1 MGKSSSLRRLLLSAT
16 CNYSKLARGKVI
28 SSSSRT
34 HWLSRAYSSTH
45 DNTNQRTT
53 ALQLS
58 AILCSIGL
66 IAGTSSCTG
75 TEDVR
80 STELPESFMRELR
93 TLLPPDQIDEDDN
106 ERRQRGK
113 PWSSYHPLTNYP
125 RVIVSPSSTEQV
137 SMVVKLCNAHQ
148 VPVIPFGGGTSLE
161 GQTLTPQGG
170 VSLDFS
176 HMRRVL
182 ELNQDDLD
190 VRVQAGMGYI
200 ELNELL
206 RPLKLWFPLDPG
218 PGNCA

>member
-1 MGKSSSLRRLLLSAT
+1 MQHYVAYHRNDT
-16 CNYSKLARGKVI
+16 HT
-28 SSSSRT
+28 RT
-34 HWLSRAYSSTH
+34 IAV
-45 DNTNQRTT
+45 
-53 ALQLS
+53 QLC
-58 AILCSIGL
+58 AIFCASIGL
-66 IAGTSSCTG
+66 VAGTSNCTG
-75 TEDVR
+75 NEDIR
-80 STELPESFMRELR
+80 STELSDAFMHELR
-93 TLLPPDQIDEDDN
+93 TLLPPDQIDEDDH

-137 SMVVKLCNAHQ
+137 SSIVRLCSTHQ
-148 VPVIPFGGGTSLE
+148 VPLVPFGGGTSLE

-176 HMRRVL
+176 NMRGVL

-190 VRVQAGMGYI
+190 VRVQAGMGYV

-218 PGNCA
+218 PGKNGNLTNVPCAFYFIPTLTVLKGI

>member
-1 MGKSSSLRRLLLSAT
+1 
-16 CNYSKLARGKVI
+16 
-28 SSSSRT
+28 
-34 HWLSRAYSSTH
+34 
-45 DNTNQRTT
+45 
-53 ALQLS
+53 
-58 AILCSIGL
+58 
-66 IAGTSSCTG
+66 
-75 TEDVR
+75 
-80 STELPESFMRELR
+80 MRELR
-93 TLLPPDQIDEDDN
+93 TLLPHDQIDEDDN

-137 SMVVKLCNAHQ
+137 SSIVKLCSAHQ

-161 GQTLTPQGG
+161 GQTLTPLGG
-170 VSLDFS
+170 ISLDFS
-176 HMRRVL
+176 HMRGVL

-218 PGNCA
+218 PGMCP